1 MGNGA
6 STLDNA
12 GPLQLPVSPRSAK
25 GNRKTSK
32 TKKMGK
38 KGARDDD
45 FVNPMFIGDRGA
57 APSPRGNGARAFD
70 ALALSTR
77 SPATPGRCQL
87 VRKDGAYALHD
98 RRGALLL
105 TAKATSPF
113 GILAGG
119 WSVFADGKLLGKAV
133 AADLEATRYTFAPAR
148 SADAAAAMRFAPN
161 PVNRAL
167 PPALTVVVPLAG
179 PMKAADALGHL
190 RFGGG
195 GDDGSLARLT
205 SVPVHWDGEGWVL
218 HFPKDVDV
226 RPSAKN
232 FQLADRAGR
241 VCLTLARTMADTY
254 CVEFAAP
261 LSEFTALCACL
272 ASIKSYRAFQ
282 S

>member
-32 TKKMGK
+32 TKM
-38 KGARDDD
+38 
-45 FVNPMFIGDRGA
+45 
-57 APSPRGNGARAFD
+57 
-70 ALALSTR
+70 
-77 SPATPGRCQL
+77 
-87 VRKDGAYALHD
+87 
-98 RRGALLL
+98 
-105 TAKATSPF
+105 
-113 GILAGG
+113 
-119 WSVFADGKLLGKAV
+119 
-133 AADLEATRYTFAPAR
+133 
-148 SADAAAAMRFAPN
+148 
-161 PVNRAL
+161 
-167 PPALTVVVPLAG
+167 
-179 PMKAADALGHL
+179 
-190 RFGGG
+190 
-195 GDDGSLARLT
+195 
-205 SVPVHWDGEGWVL
+205 HWDGEGWVL